1 MAFSFE
7 EIYSYVSIVALLVM
21 IPGPNTVLVMH
32 SVSTSG
38 RRAGFFN
45 VSGIVTAVYVNAL
58 ISGLGLSLIIMQSTE
73 IYHVMKIIG
82 AGYIAYLGLNS
93 LFGAYKLQQQKSVE
107 IIENNSA
114 PEQDVLLEQKSGFS
128 FYSKGVLTGVLNP
141 KSALFFLAF
150 FPQFMHQDGNIVTQS
165 LLLTL
170 LYSLVSATWYGLLV
184 VFVGKLRHFL
194 VRRQTQKW
202 LKTITGTILVGMG
215 MKIAIQK

>member
-73 IYHVMKIIG
+73 IYHIMKIIG

-93 LFGAYKLQQQKSVE
+93 LFGAYKLGKQQSVA
-107 IIENNSA
+107 IIDNNHS
-114 PEQDVLLEQKSGFS
+114 PGEEVVLNKKSGFS

-141 KSALFFLAF
+141 KSALFFLAL

-170 LYSLVSATWYGLLV
+170 LYSLVSVTWYGSLV
-184 VFVGKLRHFL
+184 VFIGKLRHFL
-194 VRRQTQKW
+194 VRRETQKW

-215 MKIAIQK
+215 IRIAIQR